1 VRVGVTGAAGMLG
14 ATLVPVW
21 REAGAEVFAWDV
33 QDFDITDASAALRA
47 VREAGPDLVVHL
59 AAYTAVDRAEDEPE
73 LALRVNGE
81 GTANVARAARAAG
94 ASLAY
99 LSTDYVFGGSG
110 RSPIR
115 PEEAPRPV
123 GAYARGKAAG
133 EMAVREAGGEWLIL
147 RSGWLYGPGGVN
159 FVDTMKGRALAGQ
172 ASRVVDDQIGAPTSA
187 RVVTEVLW
195 ALVRSGARGVWHG
208 TAAGA
213 VSWFEVARLV
223 YEASG
228 ANADLVT
235 PCTTRELGRPAPRPA
250 YSVLDCRATERRLGT
265 GLPAWDHQ
273 VRAYVSDGVLA
284 PAGIMAAAR
293 AAEGGGSA

>member
-14 ATLVPVW
+14 ATLVPLW
-21 REAGAEVFAWDV
+21 RQAGAEVIAWDV
-33 QDFDITDASAALRA
+33 ADFDITDAPAALRA
-47 VREAGPDLVVHL
+47 VREAKPDLVVHL

-81 GTANVARAARAAG
+81 GTANTARAARAAG
-94 ASLAY
+94 ALVVY
-99 LSTDYVFGGSG
+99 LSTDYVFDGSA

-115 PEEAPRPV
+115 PEEQTRPL

-133 EMAVREAGGEWLIL
+133 EAAVREAGGEWLIL

-159 FVDTMKGRALAGQ
+159 FVDTIKARALAGQ
-172 ASRVVDDQIGAPTSA
+172 ASGVVNDQIGAPTST
-187 RVVTEVLW
+187 RLVTEVLW

-208 TAAGA
+208 TAAGR

-223 YEASG
+223 YEAAG
-228 ANADLVT
+228 ANAELVT
-235 PCTTRELGRPAPRPA
+235 PCTTGELGRPAARPA
-250 YSVLDCRATERRLGT
+250 YSVLDCGATERRLGT

-273 VRAYVSDGVLA
+273 VRDYVRTGVLA
-284 PAGIMAAAR
+284 TVGIMAAAR
-293 AAEGGGSA
+293 TAEGGGSA